1 MKAKTLAILALVTF
15 TINSCM
21 TVQLV
26 PDYSETIEKQIIET
40 QKLNEKLYV
49 EMLAQAV
56 AGRTYSSFEKQYI
69 EIESNINSLFFQ
81 INNREKNAD
90 FVVMMSKL
98 KDNFIQYKEE
108 HKAKGTLTDGEVKI
122 YLRYINDFYNPLLIS
137 EKALKNVKK

>member
-1 MKAKTLAILALVTF
+1 MKAKALTMLSLLLF
-15 TINSCM
+15 SLNSCM

-40 QKLNEKLYV
+40 QKLNEKLYM
-49 EMLAQAV
+49 EMFAQPQAK
-56 AGRTYSSFEKQYI
+56 RTYDSFESRYLDV
-69 EIESNINSLFFQ
+69 ESNINSLFFQ

-98 KDNFIQYKEE
+98 KDNFTQYKEE